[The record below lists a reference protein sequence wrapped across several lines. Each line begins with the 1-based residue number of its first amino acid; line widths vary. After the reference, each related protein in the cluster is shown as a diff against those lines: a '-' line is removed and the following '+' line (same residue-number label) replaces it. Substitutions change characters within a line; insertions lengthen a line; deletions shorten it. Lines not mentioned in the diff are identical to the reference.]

1 MMDLQHLNVK
11 IMADL
16 NGVEPDTLIP
26 IFHKWIQM
34 KVTKEML
41 VDVAD
46 YLHVP
51 EGPGVLLVG
60 HEAFMSLDHGENR
73 WGFLYNRRAALNGG
87 IQDRLQSVT
96 RAALE
101 HCKRLE
107 EEEAL
112 RGKLKFRGEEI
123 QLAVNDR
130 LLAPNTE
137 ETFKALE
144 PEIKTFLGKLY
155 GGASCTCKRHTDP
168 RERLTLDVKARDP
181 FPVVA
186 LLKNLA

>member
-16 NGVEPDTLIP
+16 NGVDPETLIP
-26 IFHKWIQM
+26 IFHKWIQT
-34 KVTKEML
+34 KATKEML
-41 VDVAD
+41 IDVAD

-73 WGFLYNRRAALNGG
+73 WGFLYNRRAPMNGG
-87 IQDRLQSVT
+87 SQDRLQGVT

-137 ETFKALE
+137 ETFKSLE

-155 GGASCTCKRHTDP
+155 GGAAYTYKRHNDP
-168 RERLTLDVKARDP
+168 RERFTLDIKAQGT
-181 FPVVA
+181 FTVTE
-186 LLKNLA
+186 LLQKMP